1 LPRGA
6 PSGKF
11 AARNRNLP
19 GSLSRRLDLGMA
31 NRKKTNRTNGN
42 RNNTTSGGQKPT
54 LKTGARQPFSLDLLL
69 KALGPGL
76 ITGAS
81 DDDPSGIGTYS
92 QAGAQLGYGIGW
104 TMLLTFPLMVA
115 IQEVSARVGRVT
127 GKGIAGN
134 VRQHYSVPLLNVVV
148 ALLFIA
154 NTINIAADLGA
165 MADATKLLIGGPGMI
180 YVVAF
185 GVTSVIA
192 QIFLDYKRYVSV
204 LKWLTLSLFAY
215 VGALVFAHISWS
227 QALAGVLV
235 PRLTWS
241 ADYFTTIVA
250 IFGTTISPYLFFWQA
265 SQEAEDQR
273 VDATKHPLIERQ
285 YGAQKEFHRI
295 RADTVVG
302 MAFSNLIAL
311 SIIVTAA
318 ATLHAAGKT
327 DIQTSA
333 QAAEALRP
341 IAGTFA
347 EVIFALGIVGTGLL
361 AIPVLAGATAYAVGE
376 GRKWPVGLA
385 RKPKEAVAFYSVL
398 ALSAGIGIALNFT
411 SINPISAL
419 YWSAVVNGVLAIPV
433 MVLLMVMARRKEV
446 MGRFVIG
453 GPLYWLGWLS
463 TAAMLLSV
471 VAMGV
476 GIFLGKS

>member
-1 LPRGA
+1 
-6 PSGKF
+6 
-11 AARNRNLP
+11 
-19 GSLSRRLDLGMA
+19 MA
-31 NRKKTNRTNGN
+31 HRKHTSPKNRKKADQPKPPLSDQRRKPFRFRDFLRT
-42 RNNTTSGGQKPT
+42 
-54 LKTGARQPFSLDLLL
+54 
-69 KALGPGL
+69 LGPGL

-104 TMLLTFPLMVA
+104 TMLLTFPLMAA
-115 IQEVSARVGRVT
+115 IQEISARVGRVT
-127 GKGIAGN
+127 GHGIAGN
-134 VRQHYSVPLLNVVV
+134 VCRHYSMWLLNVVV

-165 MADATKLLIGGPGMI
+165 MADAAKLLIGGHGML

-185 GVTSVIA
+185 GVISVTA
-192 QIFLDYKRYVSV
+192 EIFLDYKRYVSV

-215 VGALVFAHISWS
+215 VGALAFAHISWS
-227 QALAGVLV
+227 QALMGVLV
-235 PRLTWS
+235 PHITWS

-273 VDATKHPLIERQ
+273 VDVAKQPLIDKH
-285 YGAQKEFHRI
+285 YGARKEFHRI
-295 RADTVVG
+295 RADTIVG

-311 SIIVTAA
+311 SIMVTAA

-341 IAGTFA
+341 IAGAFA

-376 GRKWPVGLA
+376 GRRWPVGLA
-385 RKPKEAVAFYSVL
+385 RKPKEAAAFYSVL
-398 ALSAGIGIALNFT
+398 TLSAAIGIALNFT

-419 YWSAVVNGVLAIPV
+419 YWSAVINGVLAVPV
-433 MVLLMVMARRKEV
+433 MVLLMIMARRKDV
-446 MGRFVIG
+446 MGHFVVG
-453 GPLYWLGWLS
+453 GPLHWLGWLS

-471 VAMGV
+471 LAMAV
-476 GIFLGKS
+476 GFFLGGK

>member
-1 LPRGA
+1 MADHRKSNLKHHTGRTAGSEKPAQKVA
-6 PSGKF
+6 PYEPFSF
-11 AARNRNLP
+11 RHV
-19 GSLSRRLDLGMA
+19 
-31 NRKKTNRTNGN
+31 
-42 RNNTTSGGQKPT
+42 
-54 LKTGARQPFSLDLLL
+54 LKT
-69 KALGPGL
+69 LGPGL

-104 TMLLTFPLMVA
+104 TMLLTFPLMAA
-115 IQEVSARVGRVT
+115 IQEISARVGRVT
-127 GKGIAGN
+127 GHGISGN
-134 VRQHYSVPLLNVVV
+134 VCRHYSPWLLNVVV

-165 MADATKLLIGGPGMI
+165 MADATRLLVGGPGMI
-180 YVVAF
+180 YVLF
-185 GVTSVIA
+185 YGVTSVVA

-204 LKWLTLSLFAY
+204 LKWMTLSLFAY
-215 VGALVFAHISWS
+215 VAALAFAHVSWGE
-227 QALAGVLV
+227 ALTGILV

-273 VDATKHPLIERQ
+273 VDVKKQPLIDKH

-295 RADTVVG
+295 RADTIVG

-311 SIIVTAA
+311 AIIVTAA

-333 QAAEALRP
+333 QAAQALRP
-341 IAGTFA
+341 IAGQFA

-361 AIPVLAGATAYAVGE
+361 AIPVLGGATAYAVGE
-376 GRKWPVGLA
+376 GRRWPVGLA
-385 RKPKEAVAFYSVL
+385 RKPKEAIAFYSVL
-398 ALSAGIGIALNFT
+398 ALSAAIGIALNFT
-411 SINPISAL
+411 RIDPIEAL
-419 YWSAVVNGVLAIPV
+419 YWSAVVNGVLAVPV
-433 MVLLMVMARRKEV
+433 MVLLMFLARRKDV
-446 MGRFVIG
+446 MDRYVIA

-463 TAAMLLSV
+463 TAAMFLSV
-471 VAMGV
+471 LAMGV
-476 GIFLGKS
+476 GMFFGGK

>member
-1 LPRGA
+1 
-6 PSGKF
+6 
-11 AARNRNLP
+11 
-19 GSLSRRLDLGMA
+19 MA
-31 NRKKTNRTNGN
+31 NRKHSNPNHHGRTP
-42 RNNTTSGGQKPT
+42 GQDRPSPKAEV
-54 LKTGARQPFSLDLLL
+54 KKPFSFGVFLR
-69 KALGPGL
+69 ALGPGL

-104 TMLLTFPLMVA
+104 TMLLSFPLMAA
-115 IQEVSARVGRVT
+115 IQEISARVGRVT
-127 GKGIAGN
+127 GHGISGN
-134 VRQHYSVPLLNVVV
+134 ACRHYSPWLLNLVV

-154 NTINIAADLGA
+154 NTVNIAADLAA
-165 MADATKLLIGGPGMI
+165 MADATKLLIGGPGIM
-180 YVVAF
+180 YVLLY
-185 GVTSVIA
+185 GVVSVTA

-215 VGALVFAHISWS
+215 VAALAFAHVSWGE
-227 QALAGVLV
+227 ALTGVLV

-250 IFGTTISPYLFFWQA
+250 ILGTTISPYLFFWQA

-273 VDATKHPLIERQ
+273 VDVTKRPLIDKH

-311 SIIVTAA
+311 SIIFTAA
-318 ATLHAAGKT
+318 ATLHAVGKT

-341 IAGTFA
+341 IAGQFA

-361 AIPVLAGATAYAVGE
+361 AIPVLGGATAYAVGE
-376 GRKWPVGLA
+376 ARKWPVGLA
-385 RKPKEAVAFYSVL
+385 RKPKEAIAFYSVL
-398 ALSAGIGIALNFT
+398 ALSAAIGIALNFT
-411 SINPISAL
+411 KIDPIEAL
-419 YWSAVVNGVLAIPV
+419 YWSAVVNGVLAVPV
-433 MVLLMVMARRKEV
+433 MVLLMFMARQQNV
-446 MGRFVIG
+446 MGKFVIQ

-463 TAAMLLSV
+463 TAAMFSSV
-471 VAMGV
+471 LAMGV
-476 GIFLGKS
+476 GMFFGGK

>member
-1 LPRGA
+1 MADR
-6 PSGKF
+6 KNTNHK
-11 AARNRNLP
+11 NRP
-19 GSLSRRLDLGMA
+19 
-31 NRKKTNRTNGN
+31 KTVD
-42 RNNTTSGGQKPT
+42 QKPAP
-54 LKTGARQPFSLDLLL
+54 KTEVHKPFRPRDFLRS
-69 KALGPGL
+69 LGPGL

-104 TMLLTFPLMVA
+104 TMLLTFPLMAA
-115 IQEVSARVGRVT
+115 IQEISARVGRVT
-127 GKGIAGN
+127 GHGISGN
-134 VRQHYSVPLLNVVV
+134 VCRHYPSWLLGGVV

-165 MADATKLLIGGPGMI
+165 MADATKLLIGGHGI
-180 YVVAF
+180 VYVVLF
-185 GVTSVIA
+185 GVTSVAA
-192 QIFLDYKRYVSV
+192 QIFLDYKRYVAV

-215 VGALVFAHISWS
+215 VGALAFAHISWGE
-227 QALAGVLV
+227 ALTGVLV
-235 PRLTWS
+235 PRITWS
-241 ADYFTTIVA
+241 GDYFTTIVA

-273 VDATKHPLIERQ
+273 VDVTKQPLIDKH

-295 RADTVVG
+295 RADTIVG

-333 QAAEALRP
+333 QAAEALKP
-341 IAGTFA
+341 IAGAFA
-347 EVIFALGIVGTGLL
+347 EIIFALGIIGTGLL
-361 AIPVLAGATAYAVGE
+361 AIPVLAGATAYAIGE
-376 GRKWPVGLA
+376 GGQWPVGLA
-385 RKPKEAVAFYSVL
+385 RKPKEAVAFYTVL
-398 ALSAGIGIALNFT
+398 ALSAAIGIALNFT

-419 YWSAVVNGVLAIPV
+419 YWSAVVNGVLAVPV
-433 MVLLMVMARRKEV
+433 MVLLMIMARRKDV

-471 VAMGV
+471 LAMGV
-476 GIFLGKS
+476 GFLI

>member
-1 LPRGA
+1 MTD
-6 PSGKF
+6 
-11 AARNRNLP
+11 RNKTN
-19 GSLSRRLDLGMA
+19 SK
-31 NRKKTNRTNGN
+31 NRKNTHGNPAPTEKRREPFRARDFVKT
-42 RNNTTSGGQKPT
+42 
-54 LKTGARQPFSLDLLL
+54 
-69 KALGPGL
+69 LGPGL

-92 QAGAQLGYGIGW
+92 QAGAQFGYGIGW
-104 TMLLTFPLMVA
+104 TMLLTFPLMAA
-115 IQEVSARVGRVT
+115 IQEISARVGRVT
-127 GKGIAGN
+127 GNGIAGN
-134 VRQHYSVPLLNVVV
+134 ACRHYSVWLLNVVV

-165 MADATKLLIGGPGMI
+165 MADATKLLIGGHGII
-180 YVVAF
+180 YVVLF
-185 GVTSVIA
+185 GATSVVA

-215 VGALVFAHISWS
+215 VGALAFAHISWS
-227 QALAGVLV
+227 QALKGLV
-235 PRLTWS
+235 IPQITWS

-273 VDATKHPLIERQ
+273 VDVTKHPLIERQ

-295 RADTVVG
+295 RADTIVG

-311 SIIVTAA
+311 SIIFTAA

-333 QAAEALRP
+333 QAAEALKP
-341 IAGTFA
+341 IAGAFA

-376 GRKWPVGLA
+376 GRRWTVGLA
-385 RKPKEAVAFYSVL
+385 RKPKEAAAFYAVL
-398 ALSAGIGIALNFT
+398 ALSGAIGIALNFT

-419 YWSAVVNGVLAIPV
+419 YWSAVVNGVLAVPV
-433 MVLLMVMARRKEV
+433 MALLMLMSRRKEV
-446 MGRFVIG
+446 MGRFVVG

-463 TAAMLLSV
+463 TAAMALSV

-476 GIFLGKS
+476 GIFLGSK